1 MVRNVLTGKY
11 IRDNRKFADLC
22 NYYLYH
28 GKPIVKPEELVE
40 ADVTILGTPFTS
52 KGTQNL
58 EKIRDI
64 LKNCAIKST
73 NGITYLIIGVENQ
86 TNIHYAMVIRNM
98 VQDALSYAAQVEE
111 TAKKHRLNKDLRDGG
126 EYLSGFSKQD
136 RLTPVITI
144 TLYWNSGKWDAPR
157 TLHEMLDV
165 SDQEILQYISD
176 YHLNLVVP
184 DEIDDFGVF
193 ETDLGVVLQMLQCAK
208 DKQKM
213 KALLAEKSRLIIEK
227 DTVDLL
233 EECVNL
239 KIDVPQEKG
248 EVVDLCKALQD
259 WAEEERAEGRAEGI
273 EQGIEQGKIL
283 MVVSLMKDGYIT
295 KEIAANKIGIKANE
309 FENMLAS
316 MSMSE

>member
-1 MVRNVLTGKY
+1 
-11 IRDNRKFADLC
+11 
-22 NYYLYH
+22 
-28 GKPIVKPEELVE
+28 
-40 ADVTILGTPFTS
+40 
-52 KGTQNL
+52 
-58 EKIRDI
+58 
-64 LKNCAIKST
+64 
-73 NGITYLIIGVENQ
+73 
-86 TNIHYAMVIRNM
+86 MVIRNM

-213 KALLAEKSRLIIEK
+213 KAVLAEKNRMLVEK

-239 KIDVPQEKG
+239 KIAVSQENE